1 MLVVLP
7 IPGRPFAFDQEPP
20 IKSLKAPYTNRDDD
34 MWAISFFRNDL
45 EAINRVL
52 VTNHV
57 VEHGW
62 AIFFHPARDEIRFL

>member
-7 IPGRPFAFDQEPP
+7 IPGRPFAFGQELR
-20 IKSLKAPYTNRDDD
+20 IKTIKAYTNRYND
-34 MWAISFFRNDL
+34 MWAISFFCNDL

-52 VTNHV
+52 ITNDV

-62 AIFFHPARDEIRFL
+62 AIFFHPERDESHFI

>member
-7 IPGRPFAFDQEPP
+7 IPGRPFAFGQELR
-20 IKSLKAPYTNRDDD
+20 IKSIKAYANRDDD

-52 VTNHV
+52 VTNDV

-62 AIFFHPARDEIRFL
+62 AIFFHPIRDKSHFL